1 MRAASLMMLL
11 VTVLAVLFVQE
22 NDINPFNGKPYS
34 QKYKDIMKKRKDLPV
49 FQQMGESPA
58 VSVPLSHESIKVHPR
73 KADSQGSLR
82 RSRTQTSSSR
92 SSRTTRS
99 LSWSERQGP
108 ERLPSAFNLCGAA
121 LTD

>member
-99 LSWSERQGP
+99 PSWSERQGP
-108 ERLPSAFNLCGAA
+108 ERLPSAFGLCGTA